1 MWRVCSWIGLD
12 GDFRCQ
18 QMALCQLA
26 SQSKYSSGSA
36 ILSVTYCLCISWSK
50 WPSFEKCCAHPA
62 CMAPMLGFEWRF
74 VEKATQGTRW
84 CVFPLY
90 TPDVC
95 HLWDTDWLFCIRQQK
110 KQGCLPSDW
119 CHPVITS
126 GIFFYIPSCT
136 QSAHTIWSQADAAA
150 DLRQSPSELNFLP
163 QAAKQNR
170 KTTTKKCVLTYADG
184 KEVNKKNKR
193 GGRAARWKEARRE
206 GGWNL
211 AHLLP
216 WQGSQ
221 SCVMV
226 WRLRDGHRAVV

>member
-1 MWRVCSWIGLD
+1 MEISAVNRWRSASWPHSQSIPLDLPSCLWLTVFASLGLSDQALRNVVLILRAWPQCWDLNGGLLREPRKEQGDVCSLSKLRMYVTCETQIDCFVYASTRNRGVYLLTDVILWLALD
-12 GDFRCQ
+12 F
-18 QMALCQLA
+18 
-26 SQSKYSSGSA
+26 
-36 ILSVTYCLCISWSK
+36 
-50 WPSFEKCCAHPA
+50 
-62 CMAPMLGFEWRF
+62 
-74 VEKATQGTRW
+74 
-84 CVFPLY
+84 
-90 TPDVC
+90 
-95 HLWDTDWLFCIRQQK
+95 
-110 KQGCLPSDW
+110 
-119 CHPVITS
+119 
-126 GIFFYIPSCT
+126 FFYKPSCT

-184 KEVNKKNKR
+184 KEVNKKNKH
-193 GGRAARWKEARRE
+193 GGRVARWKEAWRE

-226 WRLRDGHRAVV
+226 WSLRDGHRAVV